1 MKSLID
7 DFVKRGQPL
16 LFYNLKPSIVQM
28 FQAVKP
34 KELKCCNTEDDLND
48 LLKGVYYNP
57 TMIVTTSVW
66 SM

>member
-7 DFVKRGQPL
+7 DFLQRGQPL

-34 KELKCCNTEDDLND
+34 KELKCCNNEEDLND
-48 LLKGVYYNP
+48 LLKSEFKSLSKQTLN
-57 TMIVTTSVW
+57 
-66 SM
+66 